1 MPKTSWKSL
10 MALFEPK
17 RHLPHPG
24 WQHVKMTS
32 LPVFDLLHGIRG
44 HLSRWFGLLMN
55 IAHQTFLKWLAMVR
69 STLAVTADITF
80 SNSIMDKLIDAFC
93 DISKGN
99 WIILNMPFVRVKW
112 ALDKLKTE
120 EAVSIFW
127 IKTRSWNTSHNWI
140 GFNKHYHQ

>member
-1 MPKTSWKSL
+1 
-10 MALFEPK
+10 
-17 RHLPHPG
+17 
-24 WQHVKMTS
+24 
-32 LPVFDLLHGIRG
+32 
-44 HLSRWFGLLMN
+44 
-55 IAHQTFLKWLAMVR
+55 MVR

-120 EAVSIFW
+120 EAVIIFR
-127 IKTRSWNTSHNWI
+127 IKNTLM
-140 GFNKHYHQ
+140 KHFTQLDWF